1 MATKSL
7 DCDGH
12 TFYPGLG
19 LMGMVCFGP
28 PTAGSS
34 RDADAATLTAL
45 RSALLAPPMPATA
58 TAGASRE
65 AAPAPTDRLFKGIDM
80 DRPVRLILP
89 SPVARASVE
98 EEGDQIVSI
107 NSTLYKP
114 PGGRGT
120 GRAPSTAPP
129 ANNEPATV
137 EATPYNWARDRVN
150 QLYASLDQQTGTC
163 ASKGRGVRI
172 YVLDTGC
179 RTSHAEFR
187 TCSGCSATRA
197 TTQSVT
203 LSDGSRP
210 YGSGLDGN
218 GHGTH
223 VAGSAA
229 GLNVGT
235 APLAT
240 IRCIKVLGNDG
251 SAPM

>member
-1 MATKSL
+1 
-7 DCDGH
+7 
-12 TFYPGLG
+12 
-19 LMGMVCFGP
+19 MGMVCFAP

-34 RDADAATLTAL
+34 READASTLTTL
-45 RSALLAPPMPATA
+45 RSSLLAPGVGGGGGAATPSL
-58 TAGASRE
+58 G
-65 AAPAPTDRLFKGIDM
+65 PLFTGIDM

-89 SPVARASVE
+89 IPTARASVE
-98 EEGDQIVSI
+98 GDDVVSI
-107 NSTLYKP
+107 NSTLHKP
-114 PGGRGT
+114 GRTPSG
-120 GRAPSTAPP
+120 APSS
-129 ANNEPATV
+129 NDEEATIQ
-137 EATPYNWARDRVN
+137 ATPYNWGRDRIN
-150 QLYASLDQQTGTC
+150 QISRSLDQQTGTC
-163 ASKGRGVRI
+163 ASKGRGVRVYI
-172 YVLDTGC
+172 LDTGC

-187 TCSGCSATRA
+187 TCSGCSSTRA

-210 YGSGLDGN
+210 YGSGGDGN

-223 VAGSAA
+223 TAGIAA

>member
-7 DCDGH
+7 NCDGH
-12 TFYPGLG
+12 TFYPALAI
-19 LMGMVCFGP
+19 MGMVCFSP
-28 PTAGSS
+28 PTVGSS
-34 RDADAATLTAL
+34 RDADSATLTSL
-45 RSALLAPPMPATA
+45 RSALLTPPT
-58 TAGASRE
+58 TAGAPVTS
-65 AAPAPTDRLFKGIDM
+65 AASPLFKGIDM
-80 DRPVRLILP
+80 DRPVRLIVP

-98 EEGDQIVSI
+98 DDGDQIVSI

-114 PGGRGT
+114 GRNPGS
-120 GRAPSTAPP
+120 APV
-129 ANNEPATV
+129 NNEEATV

-150 QLYASLDQQTGTC
+150 QLYSSLDQQIGTC

-179 RTSHAEFR
+179 RTTHAEFR

-210 YGSGLDGN
+210 YGSGADGN

-223 VAGSAA
+223 VSGSAA